1 MARAFGSYPKC
12 HRFKSSYRYHRYKVS
27 LKYLGTGCNSGRW
40 VACCFSEILYSLRPV
55 GQAVKTRPFHG
66 CNMGSIPVRVIKNS
80 PQLRLGTVFLLPYE
94 ELLRRRPPPA
104 AETGS
109 RSRAS
114 GRRGQAPPKG
124 RSQMRVPRPGTG
136 RRAAACNQ
144 QSSGL
149 LVSPREI
156 PTGHQKRL
164 PPKGAG
170 AFSLLP
176 KSIGL
181 PVRES
186 NSSSGRPASR
196 PVRTVRWTVRKS
208 AGDSLDFQ
216 EHSGRPAGRPY
227 TWWGVRSLPGM
238 VHPAGSFAA
247 GSRPRPTGYRERYM
261 LIVHVTVGCR
271 GRVYAA
277 RWRKW

>member
-66 CNMGSIPVRVIKNS
+66 CNMGSIPVRVIKYS
-80 PQLRLGTVFLLPYE
+80 PQLRLGTVFYDPYG

-156 PTGHQKRL
+156 PTGRQNIL
-164 PPKGAG
+164 
-170 AFSLLP
+170 SLRGQDVFLFMLFL
-176 KSIGL
+176 K
-181 PVRES
+181 
-186 NSSSGRPASR
+186 
-196 PVRTVRWTVRKS
+196 
-208 AGDSLDFQ
+208 
-216 EHSGRPAGRPY
+216 GRPY
-227 TWWGVRSLPGM
+227 GNRTARPAALHMVGKYGVTRYGTSGGRFCGVFYCPQ
-238 VHPAGSFAA
+238 SF
-247 GSRPRPTGYRERYM
+247 RPRGGSEPFRP
-261 LIVHVTVGCR
+261 LR
-271 GRVYAA
+271 GQLP
-277 RWRKW
+277 